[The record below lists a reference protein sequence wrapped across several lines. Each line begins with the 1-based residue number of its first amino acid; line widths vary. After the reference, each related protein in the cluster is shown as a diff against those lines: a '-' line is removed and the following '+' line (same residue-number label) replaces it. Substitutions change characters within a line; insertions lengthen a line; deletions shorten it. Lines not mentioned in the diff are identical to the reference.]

1 MGLKDDLI
9 RKYIHAPKRMRKV
22 TDRVVPGSRK
32 LKTKIEKRSAKGEKI
47 VRSKLRRFAIGPK
60 PKKRRKKR

>member
-9 RKYIHAPKRMRKV
+9 RKYIHAPKRVRKV

-32 LKTKIEKRSAKGEKI
+32 LKSRVEKRAAKGEKL
-47 VRSKLRRFAIGPK
+47 VRSKLRRFAIGPQ
-60 PKKRRKKR
+60 PKKRRKKT